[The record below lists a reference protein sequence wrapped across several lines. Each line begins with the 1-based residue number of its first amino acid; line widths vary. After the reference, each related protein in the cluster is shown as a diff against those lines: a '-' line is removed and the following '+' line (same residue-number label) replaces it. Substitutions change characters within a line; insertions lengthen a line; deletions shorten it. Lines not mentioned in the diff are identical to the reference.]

1 MSEIEKQMVVS
12 EVNVLRELRHKNIVR
27 YYERVVDKANS
38 MIYIVMEY
46 CEGGDLASVIK
57 QLKKSG

>member
-1 MSEIEKQMVVS
+1 MEKQMVVS